1 MKRFFK
7 FCCVAVLAMACATP
21 LMAQNSVPM
30 MRMGGNMSAPQ
41 GGVLYGRLS
50 KMPNI
55 SKIRKIETPRFA
67 EKYEVFIEQELD
79 QVNKNAGKFL
89 QRVIV
94 CHRGFDRPTVLVTEG
109 YEANRN
115 TSPGYTD
122 ELAELF
128 NANIVVAEYRYF
140 AKSMPEPCNWDYL
153 TVENSLYD
161 LHNIRQTFGE
171 LYKGKWISTGISK
184 GGQTT
189 MFYRAKFPND
199 VDISVPYVAPLNKG
213 IEDGR
218 HEKFLAKEVADE
230 KSRQIVLDFQMEMM
244 KRKAELLPM
253 FKAHCD
259 AKGYEFRL
267 PIEEV
272 YDYDVMEYSFAHWQ
286 WGLPIDKVP
295 GADATN
301 EEIFKYAIGILEPN
315 YFAKQTP
322 YTSFNVQA
330 VRELG
335 YYGYDMKPFKK
346 YMDIKSPKDY
356 MRRLM
361 IIEELS
367 GDEFDKTLYKDTKK
381 FLKKNDPKM
390 IYIYG
395 EYDPWSASGVM
406 DLKNKENI
414 KIYVHPGGSH
424 STRINSFA
432 EPKKSEIINTIKGW
446 LEE

>member
-1 MKRFFK
+1 MNKVAK
-7 FCCVAVLAMACATP
+7 FCSIAAFALASVTP
-21 LMAQNSVPM
+21 VFAQQSVPM
-30 MRMGGNMSAPQ
+30 MKMGASVSTP
-41 GGVLYGRLS
+41 GGELYTRLTNI
-50 KMPNI
+50 PNLK
-55 SKIRKIETPRFA
+55 KITKLQSPRFA
-67 EKYEVFIEQELD
+67 EKYELFIEQELD
-79 QVNKNAGKFL
+79 QVKKGDGKFL

-94 CHRGFDRPTVLVTEG
+94 CHRGYDRPTILVTEG

-115 TSPGYTD
+115 AAPGYTD

-140 AKSMPEPCNWDYL
+140 AKSMPQPCDWKHL

-161 LHNIRQTFGE
+161 LHNIRQTFGK

-189 MFYRAKFPND
+189 MFYRMKFPED
-199 VDISVPYVAPLNKG
+199 VDISVPYVAPLNRAL
-213 IEDGR
+213 EDGR
-218 HEKFLAKEVADE
+218 HEKFLANQVADE
-230 KSRQIVLDFQMEMM
+230 KSRKIVENFQMEMF

-253 FKAHCD
+253 FKAHCE
-259 AKGYEFRL
+259 AKGYTFRL

-272 YDYDVMEYSFAHWQ
+272 YDYDVLEYAFAHWQ

-295 GADATN
+295 GSDATN
-301 EEIFKYAIGILEPN
+301 QELFDYAIKVLEPD
-315 YFAKQTP
+315 YFSKQTP

-335 YYGYDMKPFKK
+335 YYGYDIKPFKK
-346 YMDIKSPKDY
+346 YVDIKSSKDY

-361 IIEELS
+361 IIDELS
-367 GDEFDKTLYKDTKK
+367 QDKFDKTLYKDTKK

-390 IYIYG
+390 VYIYG
-395 EYDPWSASGVM
+395 EYDPWSASGVLE
-406 DLKNKENI
+406 LKNKENI
-414 KIYVHPGGSH
+414 NIFVNPEGSH
-424 STRINSFA
+424 STRINSFP
-432 EPKKSEIINTIKGW
+432 EPTRTEIINLIKGW

>member
-1 MKRFFK
+1 MNKVARF
-7 FCCVAVLAMACATP
+7 CSIAVLALVSIAP
-21 LMAQNSVPM
+21 VFAQHSVPM
-30 MRMGGNMSAPQ
+30 MKMGASMSAPA
-41 GGVLYGRLS
+41 GELYARLT
-50 KMPNI
+50 KIPNLK
-55 SKIRKIETPRFA
+55 KIKKLESPKFT
-67 EKYEVFIEQELD
+67 EKYELFIEQELD
-79 QVNKNAGKFL
+79 QVNKGAGKFL

-94 CHRGFDRPTVLVTEG
+94 CHRGYDRPTVLVTEG

-115 TSPGYTD
+115 TAPGYSD

-140 AKSMPEPCNWDYL
+140 AKSMPEPCDWKYL

-161 LHNIRQTFGE
+161 LHNIRQTFGK

-189 MFYRAKFPND
+189 MFYRMKFPED
-199 VDISVPYVAPLNKG
+199 VDISVPYVAPLNRAL
-213 IEDGR
+213 EDGR
-218 HEKFLAKEVADE
+218 HEKFLANQVADE
-230 KSRQIVLDFQMEMM
+230 KSRKIVENFQMEMF

-259 AKGYEFRL
+259 AKGYTFRL

-272 YDYDVMEYSFAHWQ
+272 YDYDVLEYAFAHWQ
-286 WGLPIDKVP
+286 WGLPTDKVP
-295 GADATN
+295 GPDATN
-301 EEIFKYAIGILEPN
+301 QELFDYAIKVLEPD
-315 YFAKQTP
+315 YFSKQTP

-335 YYGYDMKPFKK
+335 YYGYDVKPFKE
-346 YMDIKSPKDY
+346 YTDIKSPKDY

-367 GDEFDKTLYKDTKK
+367 QDKFDKTLYKDTKK

-390 IYIYG
+390 VYIYG
-395 EYDPWSASGVM
+395 EYDPWSASGVLE
-406 DLKNKENI
+406 LKNKENI
-414 KIYVHPGGSH
+414 NIFVNPEGSH
-424 STRINSFA
+424 STRINSFP
-432 EPKKSEIINTIKGW
+432 EPTRSEIINLIKGW